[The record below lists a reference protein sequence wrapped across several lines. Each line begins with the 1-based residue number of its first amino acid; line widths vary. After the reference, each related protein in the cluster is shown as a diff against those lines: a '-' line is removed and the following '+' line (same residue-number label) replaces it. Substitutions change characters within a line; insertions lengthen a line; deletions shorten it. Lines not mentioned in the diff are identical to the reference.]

1 MFLIE
6 LEEVWAPPV
15 PLSVR
20 NQMMARYVIVF
31 YLVTELEERALYLDL
46 LILTFYRCCYEHMLT
61 IICDGVGGRGS
72 AWMMNLLTKRVQDR

>member
-46 LILTFYRCCYEHMLT
+46 LILILTYYICCNEHMLT
-61 IICDGVGGRGS
+61 IICDGVGVGG
-72 AWMMNLLTKRVQDR
+72 QCG